1 MKKKTTATKK
11 STKVFDYRTIKSFED
26 ACKKEGIDPLKL
38 PDVSMI
44 PEDLRSAVINYYK
57 LCIIYRAI
65 NNGWTPDWS
74 DWNQYKYYPWLMV
87 LSSGSG
93 FGFSDTLYLSARTGT
108 GVGSRLCTDNSEKA
122 MYIGNTF
129 GKEYAEFFLIRK

>member
-1 MKKKTTATKK
+1 MTKKTNK
-11 STKVFDYRTIKSFED
+11 SKAEGFDYKSIKTFED
-26 ACKKEGIDPLKL
+26 ACKKEGVDPLKL

-74 DWNQYKYYPWLMV
+74 DFNQYKYYPWFSV

-93 FGFSDTLYLSARTGT
+93 FDFTRTYCSSAYAPAF
-108 GVGSRLCTDNSEKA
+108 VGSRLCTDTSEKA
-122 MYIGNTF
+122 LYIGKTF
-129 GKEYAEFFLIRK
+129 GEEYAGFFLIRK